1 MNPKLHLSGLLAL
14 PLFLA
19 AASTQADDYQV
30 TITNLTQA
38 QSFTP
43 ILVATHKPGHP
54 VFTPGQ
60 AASSDL
66 EAVAEGGDIGPL
78 RATLDAYGSVHET
91 VASDGLLGP
100 GESVTLM
107 LNGSRKYRYLS
118 LVSMLIPTNDAFIG
132 ISGVKMPKKKNNP
145 SMIFVPAYDAGT
157 EVNDELCAN
166 IPGPVCGGS
175 GMSAANGEGFVSI
188 HPGIHGVGDLSAGT
202 YDWRNPAALVKIERM
217 D

>member
-1 MNPKLHLSGLLAL
+1 MNHKLRISALLAL
-14 PLFLA
+14 SLA
-19 AASTQADDYQV
+19 AASALADDYQV

-43 ILVATHKPGHP
+43 VLLASHKSGYP

-78 RATLDAYGSVHET
+78 LATLDASGDVHET

-100 GESVTLM
+100 GQSVTLM
-107 LNGSRKYRYLS
+107 LDGSKKYRYLS

-132 ISGVKMPKKKNNP
+132 VSGIRMPKKKNNP
-145 SMIFVPAYDAGT
+145 TMVFVPAYDAGT
-157 EVNDELCAN
+157 EMNDELCVN
-166 IPGPVCGGS
+166 IPGPVCGGA
-175 GMSAANGEGFVSI
+175 GMSAESGEGFISV
-188 HPGIHGVGDLSAGT
+188 HPGIHGVGDLTAGT